1 MKKLIISLCVL
12 AAVSFTACGGSAK
25 TETPVTD
32 APVVENP
39 APEVEAPVEKTVA
52 QLYAELLTKSAELT
66 EKVKAGDVTVAAE
79 AAKLQEEMTK
89 FLEDNKEAIAN
100 FTEEEKAEIAKVQ
113 EAVVAKV
120 APEAAKK

>member
-25 TETPVTD
+25 TETPATD